1 MSSAF
6 VREND
11 DNGMLNQVTPTI
23 NGLTHYLKQQ
33 NNGKQIFVKKI
44 VKDKN
49 GLEQYFMSDGFVYV
63 ITSSNNWEMIL

>member
-33 NNGKQIFVKKI
+33 NNGKHIFVKKI
-44 VKDKN
+44 VKDNN
-49 GLEQYFMSDGFVYV
+49 GLEQHFMSDGFVYV
-63 ITSSNNWEMIL
+63 INSSNNWEMIL